1 MKRLNLVFFLSCL
14 AVMLQAQFINNG
26 GTVTIQN
33 GATLSVEGNLT
44 NNSGGT
50 ITNDGT
56 IEVMND
62 FVNSGSI
69 ASGASSL
76 IRFIGSANSNITS
89 GGALFKNAE
98 MAKTASTITLQDAM
112 NVSGTF
118 TFAQANNQVMLGNNN
133 LTIKQGGSVASA
145 GSDRFFNT
153 NGIGKL
159 LKELNANGALTFEVG
174 NGTQYSPIS
183 CNVTGSA
190 FASASVGGRVY
201 TSGLTTKYSESTDY
215 ITREWDISA
224 TGITD
229 YDNQM
234 TGTYADGDVTG
245 TENLIKGS
253 YYTTDWHFDGSAG
266 DNVNNTVTAQTDNT
280 SVKLT
285 GMNFFGKANLKAF
298 LSGALSGSSMTT
310 SVNTAGVIP
319 LTTPYTVAP
328 FNAPTVT
335 ASSIP
340 ANATDWILV
349 EVRDSGDPSTVISKT
364 SAFIMSDGS
373 IVNFDNEP
381 LRLKNAT
388 TNGYIALRHRNHL
401 GIRTNTTLDLVNP
414 TLHDFTTGTGQA
426 YTNPSITSN
435 ANMRNMSGNYA
446 MWGGNSSTSLTHSNP
461 YKVSYAGPGND
472 NSALLIALGSN
483 KSTVLGNP
491 PPYVYNQADLNLNGN
506 VRYAGPQN
514 DNAVILQNL
523 SNNKA
528 NVIFEHN

>member
-1 MKRLNLVFFLSCL
+1 MKRLSLVFFLSCL

-33 GATLSVEGNLT
+33 GATLRVEGNLT
-44 NNSGGT
+44 NNSGST

-56 IEVMND
+56 IEVMNN

-76 IRFIGSANSNITS
+76 IRFIGSSNSNITS

-153 NGIGKL
+153 NGTGKL
-159 LKELNANGALTFEVG
+159 LKELNANGVLTFEVG
-174 NGTQYSPIS
+174 NGTQYSPVS
-183 CNVTGSA
+183 CNVTGSSYT
-190 FASASVGGRVY
+190 SASVGGRVY

-215 ITREWDISA
+215 ITREWDIAA

-245 TENLIKGS
+245 SENLIKGS

-266 DNVNNTVTAQTDNT
+266 DDVNNTVTAQTDNT

-298 LSGALSGSSMTT
+298 LSGAY
-310 SVNTAGVIP
+310 NTG
-319 LTTPYTVAP
+319 TGQM
-328 FNAPTVT
+328 NANLNSPV
-335 ASSIP
+335 P
-340 ANATDWILV
+340 ANNILEQYALNSPYVDASASVPAGFFLANPDIVDWVKL
-349 EVRDSGDPSTVISKT
+349 ELRDPGAPGVSTNNKA
-364 SAFIMSDGS
+364 SAFIKKDGS
-373 IVNFDNEP
+373 IVGIDGSSLP
-381 LRLKNAT
+381 RVK
-388 TNGYIALRHRNHL
+388 NGYATSVVVLSHRNHL
-401 GIRTNTTLDLVNP
+401 SIRTVNTGLDVVNP
-414 TLHDFTTGTGQA
+414 TLHDFSEGLFKAYDNIMNFINRSMVEVNPNVFGLYRGNVNGNTTLNA
-426 YTNPSITSN
+426 ADLSIVKNESNPSQTNVYNRSDVNLSGTVN
-435 ANMRNMSGNYA
+435 AADLSIVKVV
-446 MWGGNSSTSLTHSNP
+446 SNP
-461 YKVSYAGPGND
+461 SK
-472 NSALLIALGSN
+472 
-483 KSTVLGNP
+483 
-491 PPYVYNQADLNLNGN
+491 
-506 VRYAGPQN
+506 
-514 DNAVILQNL
+514 NAHL
-523 SNNKA
+523 
-528 NVIFEHN
+528 